1 MSNNEQ
7 HCCARCGDR
16 FGPHYGMGCE
26 PESGAIYLPQ
36 ARIHNAH
43 WWQRARQRALFA
55 AAVGGVVGVLIGGI
69 IGTMIVGHKMFYSG
83 QAPARIVKA
92 MTR

>member
-1 MSNNEQ
+1 MSNNDQ
-7 HCCARCGDR
+7 HRCARCGDR
-16 FGPHYGMGCE
+16 FGPRE
-26 PESGAIYLPQ
+26 NGAIHLPQ